1 VSAPQTSYRGMTDRQ
16 ISETWQRRFLG
27 EYSQTEMERIDLRWR
42 SLGKKAAHGAA
53 VRLEPRRRRGSR

>member
-1 VSAPQTSYRGMTDRQ
+1 MTDRQ